1 MPLPTLEDLKE
12 QIFRCTGEGYCREQ
26 VRTPPHRAVDYVFK
40 TCPVREHVE
49 GNFDVFTGKGKAW
62 IARGVLERGFTYTP
76 YIIDVIYKCTTCGLC
91 REVCLSADGNP
102 EQIDHPAIV
111 EALRYDIV
119 SRGLAPENTI
129 RIKKLTEKYHNPYGE
144 DHKKRLNWLAEIEI
158 KPGGGDILYFYGC
171 TSAYRT
177 PEIAKA
183 TVELFKAAGVNF
195 TVLEDEWCCGSVL
208 LRTGHRDLFEDLVN
222 ANVEKIKDVGVS
234 TIVTS
239 CAGCYR
245 TLKIDYPLVTKDFK
259 FKVLHTVELLD
270 ELVREGSLRLSRE
283 VRKVVTYHDPCHLG
297 RHCRVFDAPRN
308 LLKRIPGLK
317 FVEMKRIK
325 EYSWCCGAGGGLK
338 SYDNALATSMAV
350 DRHVEA
356 KEVNADVIVS
366 ACPFCKRNLSDAAS
380 AASKNACEVVDIVE
394 LLKNAASL

>member
-1 MPLPTLEDLKE
+1 MSLPTLENLKE

-26 VRTPPHRAVDYVFK
+26 VRTPPHRAVDYVFR

-62 IARGVLERGFTYTP
+62 IARGVLEKGFTYTP

-91 REVCLSADGNP
+91 REVCLSADGSP

-119 SRGLAPENTI
+119 SHGLAPENTI
-129 RIKKLTEKYHNPYGE
+129 RIKKLTEEYHNPYGE
-144 DHKKRLNWLAEIEI
+144 NHEKRLNWLAETEV
-158 KPGGGDILYFYGC
+158 KPKGGDILYFYGC

-183 TVELFKAAGVNF
+183 TIELFKAAEVGF
-195 TVLEDEWCCGSVL
+195 TLLEDEWCCGSVL
-208 LRTGHRDLFEDLVN
+208 LRTGYRDLLENLVK
-222 ANVEKIKDVGVS
+222 ANIEKIKDVGVN

-245 TLKIDYPLVTKDFK
+245 TLRIDYPLITKDFK
-259 FKVLHTVELLD
+259 FKVLHIVELLD
-270 ELVREGSLRLSRE
+270 KLVREDSLKLSRE
-283 VRKVVTYHDPCHLG
+283 IRKVVTYHDPCHLG
-297 RHCRVFDAPRN
+297 KHCQVFDAPRN
-308 LLKRIPGLK
+308 LLKRIPGMK

-338 SYDNALATSMAV
+338 SYDNELAISIAV

-356 KEVNADVIVS
+356 REVNASVIVS
-366 ACPFCKRNLSDAAS
+366 ACPFCKINLNDAAS
-380 AASKNACEVVDIVE
+380 VAGKSACEVVDTVE
-394 LLKNAASL
+394 LLKAAALL